1 MNPTIIIFAISFFVI
16 LFMILKQNYDL
27 NNNREASHDS
37 FKKRMDR
44 FLSTKW
50 FAISGN
56 IARIKNRV
64 VSVIGTWPHRTKL
77 TLSVVWGKIRGKVD
91 SYFEHFHKSHYF
103 AVRGQI
109 SNYWKTVADHKDS
122 LKDIK

>member
-16 LFMILKQNYDL
+16 LLMILKQNYDL
-27 NNNREASHDS
+27 NNNREADHDS

-44 FLSTKW
+44 FLSAKW

-91 SYFEHFHKSHYF
+91 SYFEHFHKSHHF
-103 AVRGQI
+103 GARGPI
-109 SNYWKTVADHKDS
+109 SHYWKSVSDHKDS